1 MIRVPTN
8 RIQPG
13 MVLAAPIHHPNAD
26 DVCLLKTNYVFEPY
40 TISRLQEL
48 GIEYVWIRHPGFEF
62 LDAQIG
68 QAIPESRESVYRAV
82 RASFTGISQRTAG
95 AFELR
100 EYQRVVSN
108 MILALVANKDNAVF
122 AERLWSDER
131 ELFAHSSNVAYLSLV
146 IGLRIRDYVV
156 SERRYVSERD
166 ARDLTN
172 LGIGAMLHDLGKLG
186 MGEPWQK
193 VHRLDEAADCDEYRE
208 HARRGYSAVCE
219 RVEPT
224 AARILLHHHQSFD
237 GRGFPP
243 VKRFHQQRE
252 AKPLEGSDIHI
263 FSRIVCVANILDALI
278 GASAARRLP
287 LAAALAAL
295 RKPALQGMFDPVV
308 LDAVY
313 RVVPPFPLSTLV
325 DLSDGRSAV
334 VVDLHEEAP
343 CQPTVRPIDP
353 THTRADSLGE
363 DIDLRL
369 PGAPRIVA
377 EGGKSTKG
385 YLYTLESAEMPA

>member
-13 MVLAAPIHHPNAD
+13 MVLAAPIHHPNGGD
-26 DVCLLKTNYVFEPY
+26 ICLLKTNYAFESY
-40 TISRLQEL
+40 TISRLREL
-48 GIEYVWIRHPGFEF
+48 GIEYVWIRHPGFDF

-68 QAIPESRESVYRAV
+68 QAIPESRECVYRAV
-82 RASFTGISQRTAG
+82 RGSFTGISHRTAG
-95 AFELR
+95 AFDLR

-122 AERLWSDER
+122 ADRLWSDEQ

-146 IGLRIRDYVV
+146 IGMRIRDYIA

-186 MGEPWQK
+186 MEDEWHT
-193 VHRLDEAADCDEYRE
+193 VHRLDEAADCDEYRD
-208 HARRGYSAVCE
+208 HPRRGYAAIHE

-237 GRGFPP
+237 GSGFPA
-243 VKRFHQQRE
+243 VKHFHRQRHP
-252 AKPLEGSDIHI
+252 KPLAGREIHV
-263 FSRIVCVANILDALI
+263 FSRIVAVANVLDALI
-278 GASAARRLP
+278 GASTARRLP

-295 RKPALQGMFDPVV
+295 RKPALHGMFDPVV
-308 LDAVY
+308 LDAAY

-325 DLSDGRSAV
+325 ELSDRRSAV

-343 CQPTVRPIDP
+343 CRPTVRPIDP
-353 THTRADSLGE
+353 MRSHADSLGE

-369 PGAPRIVA
+369 PDAPTIVA
-377 EGGKSTKG
+377 EAGRSTKG
-385 YLYTLESAEMPA
+385 YLYTLEAVEAAV